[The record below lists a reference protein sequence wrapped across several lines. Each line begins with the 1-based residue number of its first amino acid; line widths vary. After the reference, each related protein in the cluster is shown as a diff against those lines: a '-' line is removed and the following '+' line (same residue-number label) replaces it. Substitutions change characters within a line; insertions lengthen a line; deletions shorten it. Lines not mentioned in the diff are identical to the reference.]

1 MPHYLTSYALIIMI
15 ICFPKATQLKS
26 RIILFA
32 LVLIAGFVY
41 ASVRQVYSVKSSKV
55 IFKSVAE
62 LETITAESTTLTGLV
77 DPTNKNFAFS
87 ISNKSFDGFNSSL
100 QKEHFNDNYIE
111 SDKYPTTTFTGR
123 IIDEID
129 FKKPGTYVIRVKG
142 MFKVKG
148 VTKEELIK
156 GTIDVTPSGL
166 KLNTN
171 FSLLLS
177 DYEIRVPRIVNQKI
191 APEIKITI
199 QANLVLTTIK

>member
-1 MPHYLTSYALIIMI
+1 MMNFFPQVAKRKSKLLI
-15 ICFPKATQLKS
+15 
-26 RIILFA
+26 FA
-32 LVLIAGFVY
+32 LMLIVGLAY
-41 ASVRQVYSVKSSKV
+41 ASLRQVYSIKSSKV

-62 LETITAESTTLTGLV
+62 LETITAESTALTGLV

-123 IIDEID
+123 IIDDID